1 MPGPDTSRGMNFQYA
16 CSIGFLIDIFE
27 HPEWE
32 SVQFEGEQ
40 DIEDVV
46 IFDNRKDIILRA
58 QIKQKIDPYQ
68 WEPHEFRDVILKF
81 AALSDSKN
89 TTFQFIYSGSDG
101 KSITHKLKPI
111 LQKTK
116 YEGWNSLL
124 PEEIQTVKDLLSENG
139 AEFLS
144 QVDKGF
150 EVIKRGTWKSIKLED
165 LRRFRALLVKSIGT
179 KIDEDYEETV
189 YNQLFL
195 EIAAKTEGTSK
206 YFRLLTRSDIF
217 KLIGITAPAD
227 PSTFDINSY
236 ISWLRSETISRLSP
250 VFLEIERE
258 QSVPDILQYSLSLGI
273 ESELTR
279 PGERKILPELLKEI
293 RKLVLVGGSGS
304 GKTYS
309 LWQLV
314 QQQLNRLE
322 SNTYASPGNEQIPVL
337 VDLAGYDGVPIS
349 VLICRSF
356 RMSGLIVSEAVCEEL
371 ASTGKLILLFD
382 DFDLCQEAHKSD
394 LQHNLR
400 NYIHTRPMCTAVIT
414 THTPSDGHILNL
426 PTFRLTSLDENQAR
440 DILTSANNV
449 SSKDAYSIIHSLP
462 LESRHLAQAPLTL
475 LMLAY
480 TYIRSDKHLPRSR
493 ALLYKKVVDGLLALS
508 EQKGF
513 SEIERSDKV
522 TALSLLARW
531 MQDNEIYVISPATL
545 SILLKE
551 WIEAFPALGAI
562 KNLSRLRLEI
572 IQSGLLLRRLDTNI
586 EFIHPSFRSFLA
598 AQTIQ
603 RNDLHG
609 LIEKASWRS
618 SLLFWTSLHALQTT
632 DCLIDIV
639 TDDVIFL
646 GRLVQERTEKRA
658 SGKRDITEQA
668 FFERLHFDFRTLIS
682 RFPVFLKDTPWKYL
696 PENRLQLVVGKA
708 EDGSFLLHWREADTK
723 SNSVSFLNCSDIIKQ
738 ARRDEDGVPLPL
750 FVVSP
755 DLIFRY
761 HSLEIAY
768 LWIMRALY
776 DLLVF
781 IGIRGGINPSEFEK
795 KHNLNPAIALV
806 TNRFL
811 LYKEIASGLPSE
823 ILSHLPFYANN
834 PFQLA
839 IEIINYTEPPVLL
852 YAISPSS
859 DPKKADVIQ
868 SVLNEEKEAPGM
880 FRIKGGVWYLKIGDE
895 EKAVPDVEEVL
906 LGRILTDQ
914 PSNEAQQWLLKDL
927 KSFLP
932 LFPPASW

>member
-16 CSIGFLIDIFE
+16 CSIGFLIGFFE

-81 AALSDSKN
+81 AALSDIKN
-89 TTFQFIYSGSDG
+89 AAFQFIYSGSDG
-101 KSITHKLKPI
+101 KSITHNLKPM
-111 LQKTK
+111 LQKIK

-124 PEEIQTVKDLLSENG
+124 PEELQAVKGLLSEKC

-144 QVDKGF
+144 QVDRQF
-150 EVIKRGTWKSIKLED
+150 EVIKRETWKSIKLED
-165 LRRFRALLVKSIGT
+165 LRRLRALLVKSIGT
-179 KIDEDYEETV
+179 KIDEDYEETI

-195 EIAAKTEGTSK
+195 EIAEKTEGTSK

-217 KLIGITAPAD
+217 KLIGISAPANQ
-227 PSTFDINSY
+227 STFDIKLY
-236 ISWLRSETISRLSP
+236 ISWLRSETISRLSQ

-258 QSVPDILQYSLSLGI
+258 QSAPEILQYSLSLKS

-279 PGERKILPELLKEI
+279 PEERKILPELLREI

-304 GKTYS
+304 GKTYI

-314 QQQLNRLE
+314 QQQLNQLDAN
-322 SNTYASPGNEQIPVL
+322 SYSSLGYEQIPVL
-337 VDLAGYDGVPIS
+337 VDLTGYDGVSINE
-349 VLICRSF
+349 LICRSF
-356 RMSGLIVSEAVCEEL
+356 RMSGLMVPESLCEEL
-371 ASTGKLILLFD
+371 AATGKLTLLFD
-382 DFDLCQEAHKSD
+382 DFDLCKDSLKSD
-394 LQHNLR
+394 LQQNLR
-400 NYIHTRPMCTAVIT
+400 NYLHTHPTGPVVIT
-414 THTPSDGHILNL
+414 THTPLDGHILRL
-426 PTFRLTSLDENQAR
+426 PTYRLTPLDENQAR
-440 DILTSANNV
+440 NILTSAKNV

-462 LESRHLAQAPLTL
+462 PESRHLAQAPLTL
-475 LMLAY
+475 QMLAY
-480 TYIRSDKHLPRSR
+480 IYIRSDKHLPRSR
-493 ALLYKKVVDGLLALS
+493 ALLYEKVVEGLLALS

-513 SEIERSDKV
+513 SEIERSDKI

-562 KNLSRLRLEI
+562 KNLYQLRVEI

-603 RNDLHG
+603 RNDLQR
-609 LIEKASWRS
+609 LVEKASWRS
-618 SLLFWTSLHALQTT
+618 SLLFWTSLHTLQTT

-639 TDDVIFL
+639 TEDVIFL
-646 GRLVQERTEKRA
+646 GRLIQERTEKRA
-658 SGKRDITEQA
+658 SEKRDITEQT
-668 FFERLHFDFRTLIS
+668 FFERLHFSFRTLAS
-682 RFPVFLKDTPWKYL
+682 RFPILLKDTPWKHL

-708 EDGSFLLHWREADTK
+708 EDGSYLLYWREADSK
-723 SNSVSFLNCSDIIKQ
+723 SHSVSFLNCSEIIKQ
-738 ARRDEDGVPLPL
+738 ARHAEDSVPLPL
-750 FVVSP
+750 FVLPP

-761 HSLEIAY
+761 HSLEITY
-768 LWIMRALY
+768 FWIMRALY

-781 IGIRGGINPSEFEK
+781 IGIRGGIDPSDFEK
-795 KHNLNPAIALV
+795 KHKLNPAIALV

-811 LYKEIASGLPSE
+811 LYQEIASGLPFE
-823 ILSHLPFYANN
+823 ILSRLPFYANN
-834 PFQLA
+834 PFKLA
-839 IEIINYTEPPVLL
+839 IEIINYSEPPVLL
-852 YAISPSS
+852 YAISPSP
-859 DPKKADVIQ
+859 DPKKADIIQ
-868 SVLNEEKEAPGM
+868 SVLDEEKEAPGM
-880 FRIKGGVWYLKIGDE
+880 FRIKGGLWYLKIGDE

-906 LGRILTDQ
+906 LGRILTEQ
-914 PSNEAQQWLLKDL
+914 PSNQAQQWLLKDL
-927 KSFLP
+927 ISFLP